1 MSTYGFSDKNS
12 RRYRDYTGDGY
23 QHARSVLPTS
33 RVFDPLPAASGAQER
48 LEAQVMQYVGAGK
61 AWWAHPLGIA
71 GTRITDHGLLVL
83 LDRCTELST
92 EKTYP
97 MSAYAAE
104 NLLPVAEAGS
114 QVFGAIGVRAHVRS
128 SADLVVTSVDGGGEV
143 VLRAARGEDPDEGT
157 DWPEILARRSADIVD
172 DAALL
177 PLWQQ
182 PEMTVHE
189 QDDLAGHPLVRQDER
204 SMAWIGSALLR
215 RIGLFHTASV
225 AYSTKSWIN
234 PGEWIF
240 EMAADSRAEGDHDLL
255 LDQLSADRW
264 GLPVDVVKEHCGCA
278 SAARIGSDSY
288 QCFYR
293 LGHKDGLAGNIQL
306 RFTRSRL
313 SDRDRMRGL
322 FQRLGSDQAW
332 LDKVLPRDPMA
343 WGAAR

>member
-23 QHARSVLPTS
+23 QHARKVLLAS
-33 RVFDPLPAASGAQER
+33 RVFDPLPAASGTQEL

-71 GTRITDHGLLVL
+71 GTRITDNGLLVF
-83 LDRCTELST
+83 LDGRTELST
-92 EKTYP
+92 QKTYP

-104 NLLPVAEAGS
+104 NLLPVAEVGS
-114 QVFGAIGVRAHVRS
+114 QVFGAIGLRAHVRS
-128 SADLVVTSVDGGGEV
+128 STDLVVTTIEGDGEV
-143 VLRAARGEDPDEGT
+143 VLRAAGDEDPEEDA
-157 DWPEILARRSADIVD
+157 DWAVTLARRSTDLVD
-172 DAALL
+172 DTALL

-182 PEMTVHE
+182 PGMTAHE
-189 QDDLAGHPLVRQDER
+189 QGDIASHPLVRQGER

-215 RIGLFHTASV
+215 RIALFHTASV

-240 EMAADSRAEGDHDLL
+240 EMAADSRAEGDHDLM

-278 SAARIGSDSY
+278 SAARNGSESY
-288 QCFYR
+288 QCFFR
-293 LGHKDGLAGNIQL
+293 LGHKGGLPGAVQL

-313 SDRDRMRGL
+313 PDRDRMRGL
-322 FQRLGSDQAW
+322 FQRLGSDRTW
-332 LDKVLPRDPMA
+332 LDKVLPHDPSA
-343 WGAAR
+343 RGGAR